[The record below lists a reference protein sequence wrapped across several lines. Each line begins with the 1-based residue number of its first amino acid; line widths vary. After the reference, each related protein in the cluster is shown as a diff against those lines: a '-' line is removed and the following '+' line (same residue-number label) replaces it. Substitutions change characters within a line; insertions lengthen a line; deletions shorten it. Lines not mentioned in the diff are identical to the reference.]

1 MCCRK
6 LLTSQIDKNKFKKKA
21 NAIKKR
27 GQANPSGMI
36 HWNYFSGIYIYEL
49 WGFCGFFFLLK
60 WLWTRVI
67 TYHFHFNS
75 IWQIVLD
82 GESNT
87 ASLNGYSVSA
97 SCRALNALC
106 YRSLDR
112 TQAEY
117 LICYKAEMWQ
127 GWINLLAYLK
137 LNFKTFFLT
146 NLSFSL
152 SSLYFFFFRSSC
164 SMFQLFRLGEE
175 TLAYCSL
182 QYFNCPFYDCLDIMQ
197 MHVCGEKTFPPLVI
211 R

>member
-1 MCCRK
+1 M
-6 LLTSQIDKNKFKKKA
+6 
-21 NAIKKR
+21 
-27 GQANPSGMI
+27 GV
-36 HWNYFSGIYIYEL
+36 L
-49 WGFCGFFFLLK
+49 WFFFFLLK

-127 GWINLLAYLK
+127 GWINLLGVFKAEFQNIFPYK
-137 LNFKTFFLT
+137 LVF
-146 NLSFSL
+146 FSL
-152 SSLYFFFFRSSC
+152 YPVFFFSRSSC

>member
-6 LLTSQIDKNKFKKKA
+6 LVTSQINKIKKKSKCHKKKKKA
-21 NAIKKR
+21 KQI
-27 GQANPSGMI
+27 PLEWYIGMI
-36 HWNYFSGIYIYEL
+36 L
-49 WGFCGFFFLLK
+49 VGFISMSCGVFVVFFLLK

-117 LICYKAEMWQ
+117 LICYKAKIWQ

-137 LNFKTFFLT
+137 LNLKTFFLT
-146 NLSFSL
+146 NLSFSP
-152 SSLYFFFFRSSC
+152 SYFFFFPK
-164 SMFQLFRLGEE
+164 LV
-175 TLAYCSL
+175 
-182 QYFNCPFYDCLDIMQ
+182 QYVSTI
-197 MHVCGEKTFPPLVI
+197 
-211 R
+211 

>member
-1 MCCRK
+1 M
-6 LLTSQIDKNKFKKKA
+6 TSQINKIKKNKQAMLLKKK
-21 NAIKKR
+21 K
-27 GQANPSGMI
+27 GQTNPTGMI
-36 HWNYFSGIYIYEL
+36 HWNDFSGIYIYEL
-49 WGFCGFFFLLK
+49 WGFCGFFLLK

-117 LICYKAEMWQ
+117 LICYKAKIWQ

-137 LNFKTFFLT
+137 LNFKTFFSLQT
-146 NLSFSL
+146 CLSL
-152 SSLYFFFFRSSC
+152 SILYFFF
-164 SMFQLFRLGEE
+164 LKLV
-175 TLAYCSL
+175 
-182 QYFNCPFYDCLDIMQ
+182 QY
-197 MHVCGEKTFPPLVI
+197 VSTV
-211 R
+211 

>member
-1 MCCRK
+1 
-6 LLTSQIDKNKFKKKA
+6 
-21 NAIKKR
+21 
-27 GQANPSGMI
+27 MI
-36 HWNYFSGIYIYEL
+36 HWNDFSGIYIYEL
-49 WGFCGFFFLLK
+49 WGFCGFFFFLLK

-127 GWINLLAYLK
+127 GWINLLGVFKAEFQNIFPYK
-137 LNFKTFFLT
+137 LVF
-146 NLSFSL
+146 FSL
-152 SSLYFFFFRSSC
+152 YPVFFFPEVRAVC
-164 SMFQLFRLGEE
+164 
-175 TLAYCSL
+175 
-182 QYFNCPFYDCLDIMQ
+182 FNCLDWERRHWLTAACSTLIALFMT
-197 MHVCGEKTFPPLVI
+197 V
-211 R
+211 

>member
-1 MCCRK
+1 
-6 LLTSQIDKNKFKKKA
+6 
-21 NAIKKR
+21 
-27 GQANPSGMI
+27 MI
-36 HWNYFSGIYIYEL
+36 HWNDFSGIYIYEL

-137 LNFKTFFLT
+137 LNFRTFFLT

-152 SSLYFFFFRSSC
+152 SRSYIFFFFEVRAVC
-164 SMFQLFRLGEE
+164 
-175 TLAYCSL
+175 
-182 QYFNCPFYDCLDIMQ
+182 FNCLDWERRHWLTAACSTLIALFMT
-197 MHVCGEKTFPPLVI
+197 V
-211 R
+211 

>member
-6 LLTSQIDKNKFKKKA
+6 PVTSQINQKKNQNQMPFKKKSP
-21 NAIKKR
+21 NK
-27 GQANPSGMI
+27 S
-36 HWNYFSGIYIYEL
+36 HWNDTLELFSGIYIYEL
-49 WGFCGFFFLLK
+49 WGFCGFFPLK

-87 ASLNGYSVSA
+87 ASLNGHSVSA

-117 LICYKAEMWQ
+117 LICYKAKMWQ

-137 LNFKTFFLT
+137 LNFRTFLLT
-146 NLSFSL
+146 NLSFCAVFSPW
-152 SSLYFFFFRSSC
+152 S
-164 SMFQLFRLGEE
+164 
-175 TLAYCSL
+175 
-182 QYFNCPFYDCLDIMQ
+182 
-197 MHVCGEKTFPPLVI
+197 
-211 R
+211 

>member
-1 MCCRK
+1 
-6 LLTSQIDKNKFKKKA
+6 
-21 NAIKKR
+21 
-27 GQANPSGMI
+27 MI
-36 HWNYFSGIYIYEL
+36 HCNDFSGIYIYEL
-49 WGFCGFFFLLK
+49 WGFCGFWFFFFFLLK

-127 GWINLLAYLK
+127 GWINLLGL
-137 LNFKTFFLT
+137 FKAEFQNIFFLT
-146 NLSFSL
+146 NLSFFLSL
-152 SSLYFFFFRSSC
+152 SYIFFFPPEVRAVC
-164 SMFQLFRLGEE
+164 
-175 TLAYCSL
+175 
-182 QYFNCPFYDCLDIMQ
+182 FNCLDWERRHWLTAACSTLIALFMT
-197 MHVCGEKTFPPLVI
+197 V
-211 R
+211 